1 MISDSTQ
8 KQGWPGGQRDLQ
20 AHQPHQALR
29 LVLQVRIR
37 AHSSVNSPRL
47 RESSLCCFLLRAGT
61 RFNPDEMTF
70 KGQRRKKNSEEEAAA
85 AAAVATAEA
94 VVTQQPCADV
104 ADDGGE
110 DFQTKLQGQTT

>member
-20 AHQPHQALR
+20 AHQRHQALR

-37 AHSSVNSPRL
+37 AHSSKKSPRL
-47 RESSLCCFLLRAGT
+47 RESILCCSLHRAGT

-70 KGQRRKKNSEEEAAA
+70 KGQRRKKNGEEEAAA
-85 AAAVATAEA
+85 AAAAVATTEA

-104 ADDGGE
+104 ADDGQ
-110 DFQTKLQGQTT
+110 DFHAKLQGQTT